1 MSNLALLGG
10 KKLREAPF
18 PPHPVID
25 EREKKAA
32 MEVLESGMLSTF
44 VASPGKYFLGGKKIR
59 EFEQLFADYH
69 KVKYAIAFNSAT
81 AALHAAV
88 VACDVQPG
96 EEVITTPYTFTS
108 TATSALMANAV
119 PVFADVD
126 AETFN
131 LSPAAVEARISPL
144 TRAITPVHLFG
155 APADIDGIMKVAKKH
170 NLKVIEDC
178 AQAPG
183 ARYKGK
189 PVGSIGD
196 CGIFSF
202 TENKNI
208 TSGEG
213 GMLITNDDHIADV
226 ARLVRNH
233 GEAILANQPRS
244 YSSSILGWNYRMTE
258 IDAAIGIE
266 QFKKMDQFN
275 AERNRLAKIV
285 MDGVAPL
292 GFLVPQKIPEG
303 DYSAFYAL
311 AFRYDEEKAGVPRK
325 KFVDALNAE
334 GVPFAGGYVKPLY
347 YSPIYHDN
355 KPFIYKHYKGSAD
368 YSPNSCPVSERLHFK
383 ELLLTI
389 ICRPTATDKDMQ
401 DVVAAVR
408 KVYENRK
415 ELEGYTPA

>member
-1 MSNLALLGG
+1 MANLALLGG
-10 KKLREAPF
+10 KKTRETPF
-18 PPHPVID
+18 PPHPVLD
-25 EREKKAA
+25 HHERDAVL
-32 MEVLESGMLSTF
+32 EVLESGKLSTF
-44 VASPGKYFLGGKKIR
+44 IAAPGQYFLGGKKIR
-59 EFEQLFADYH
+59 EFEQIFADYH
-69 KVKYAIAFNSAT
+69 KVKYAIAYNSAT

-126 AETFN
+126 AESFQ
-131 LSPAAVEARISPL
+131 LSAPAVEARVSKL
-144 TRAITPVHLFG
+144 SRAITPVHLFG
-155 APADIDGIMKVAKKH
+155 APADMDSIMKVAKKH
-170 NLKVIEDC
+170 NLRVIEDC

-189 PVGSIGD
+189 PVGTIGD

-233 GEAILANQPRS
+233 GEAIMANQPRS

-266 QFKKMDQFN
+266 QFRKMEQFN
-275 AERNRLAKIV
+275 ADRNRLSKKFIAGLSAI
-285 MDGVAPL
+285 P
-292 GFLVPQKIPEG
+292 GFIPQKIPED
-303 DYSAFYAL
+303 DYSAFYVA
-311 AFRYDEEKAGVPRK
+311 AFRYDEEKVGIPRK

-334 GVPFAGGYVKPLY
+334 GIPFGAGYVKPLY

-355 KPFIYKHYKGSAD
+355 KPFIYKHYAGGAD
-368 YSPNSCPVSERLHFK
+368 YSPGNCPVAERLHFK
-383 ELLLTI
+383 ELIMTLV
-389 ICRPTATDKDMQ
+389 CRPPATDADMKDI
-401 DVVAAVR
+401 VEAAE
-408 KVYENRK
+408 KVMKNK
-415 ELEGYTPA
+415 NELKDYKG